1 MGKSKI
7 TPEGQLV
14 SHPKWA
20 GNTITND
27 ALVLEKK
34 GIKTPERNE
43 MYAVA
48 RSKNNRSEVWFRTP
62 ENLKSFKSKTAD
74 YKDYLITILK

>member
-1 MGKSKI
+1 MSNSKI

-27 ALVLEKK
+27 SLVLEKK
-34 GIKTPERNE
+34 GIKSPQRND

-48 RSKNNRSEVWFRTP
+48 RSPKKEIWFRTADKLQSFLK
-62 ENLKSFKSKTAD
+62 ENHDVIFN
-74 YKDYLITILK
+74 ITIL

>member
-62 ENLKSFKSKTAD
+62 EKLENWAANEPLKSEYTIT
-74 YKDYLITILK
+74 LI